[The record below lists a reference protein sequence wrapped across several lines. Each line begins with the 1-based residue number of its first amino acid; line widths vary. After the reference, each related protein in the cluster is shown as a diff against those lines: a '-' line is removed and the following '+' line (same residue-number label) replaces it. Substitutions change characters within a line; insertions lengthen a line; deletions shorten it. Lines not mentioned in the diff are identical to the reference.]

1 MIKLTWLFRMI
12 ICMALSLLLYMFLER
27 ASTRASTCLHSTSRP
42 RPLPRGNLASL
53 PLGNLASRRALPVMS
68 PLPPPRRPRHLV
80 EREVAGVVPHEHG
93 DATDDQLIGVVEVVD
108 DDGAKVREEELQHGV
123 ATDVARPA
131 RDQHGPPRTR
141 AEQRLL
147 HRHGSLARAASLPQ
161 PQAATYLPACRHR
174 PPPPRPEREPREEG
188 GEEALFPAG
197 ARIWPGPGGSRRGTW
212 GVVILLIH
220 VSSGI

>member
-80 EREVAGVVPHEHG
+80 EREVAGVVPREHG
-93 DATDDQLIGVVEVVD
+93 DAANGQLGGVVEVVD
-108 DDGAKVREEELQHGV
+108 NDDAEACEEELQHSV

-141 AEQRLL
+141 AGQRLL
-147 HRHGSLARAASLPQ
+147 HRHGSLAHSFP
-161 PQAATYLPACRHR
+161 PATTSCYLP
-174 PPPPRPEREPREEG
+174 PRLPAPASASSTRARAKGGG

-197 ARIWPGPGGSRRGTW
+197 EQIWPGLGASRERGEW
-212 GVVILLIH
+212 KRR
-220 VSSGI
+220 